1 MAGGANMDDDDEIT
15 GINVTPLVDIMLVLL
30 IIFMVASNYIVKE
43 AIEVNLPKA
52 ATGEDINTEN
62 KSIALILKKDGRLFL
77 NGERATKE
85 EIAKASKKLAN
96 EKNAQ
101 ALIAADNGTP
111 HGEVVKLIDLVRVN
125 GLTSFAINI
134 DPDNDPIV
142 DEDVSSE
149 ENETNS
155 DSTVDQTKQNNSESK
170 SEQSTTSNSEQG
182 AKE

>member
-52 ATGEDINTEN
+52 ATGEEVNNEQ

-77 NGERATKE
+77 NGELSNE
-85 EIAKASKKLAN
+85 EKVGEASKVLAK

-101 ALIAADNGTP
+101 AMIAADRGVP
-111 HGEVVKLIDLVRVN
+111 HGEVVKLIDLIRVN

-134 DPDNDPIV
+134 DPDNDPMV
-142 DEDVSSE
+142 DEDQAGAD
-149 ENETNS
+149 ETLS
-155 DSTVDQTKQNNSESK
+155 DSVETPASTPKEAAATEPSK
-170 SEQSTTSNSEQG
+170 GE
-182 AKE
+182 

>member
-1 MAGGANMDDDDEIT
+1 MAGGANIDDDEEIT

-52 ATGEDINTEN
+52 ATGEELNSEQ

-77 NGERATKE
+77 NGDLSTKE
-85 EIAKASKKLAN
+85 KVGEASKLLSK

-101 ALIAADNGTP
+101 AMIAADRGVP
-111 HGEVVKLIDLVRVN
+111 HGEVVKLIDLIRVN

-134 DPDNDPIV
+134 DPDNDPVV
-142 DEDVSSE
+142 DEDLAGSDGSGAHQQGLSE
-149 ENETNS
+149 KAEGE
-155 DSTVDQTKQNNSESK
+155 
-170 SEQSTTSNSEQG
+170 
-182 AKE
+182 

>member
-1 MAGGANMDDDDEIT
+1 MAGGAHMDDDDEIT

-52 ATGEDINTEN
+52 ATGEEVNSEQ

-77 NGERATKE
+77 NGELSTKE
-85 EIAKASKKLAN
+85 KVSEASKAISK

-101 ALIAADNGTP
+101 AMIAADRGVP

-142 DEDVSSE
+142 DEDVADPNVDPAE
-149 ENETNS
+149 GATKELTTETEPKK
-155 DSTVDQTKQNNSESK
+155 VEG
-170 SEQSTTSNSEQG
+170 E
-182 AKE
+182 

>member
-1 MAGGANMDDDDEIT
+1 MAGGFDMDDDEGIT

-52 ATGEDINTEN
+52 ATGEEVNNEN
-62 KSIALILKKDGRLFL
+62 KSIALILKKDGRIFL
-77 NGERATKE
+77 NGELSTLEKIAEASRAL
-85 EIAKASKKLAN
+85 AK

-101 ALIAADNGTP
+101 AMIAADRGTA
-111 HGEVVKLIDLVRVN
+111 HGEVVKMIDLIRVN

-142 DEDVSSE
+142 DEDMQDEPIEQTPSTDSVSGNTE
-149 ENETNS
+149 
-155 DSTVDQTKQNNSESK
+155 ESK
-170 SEQSTTSNSEQG
+170 SSE
-182 AKE
+182 KSK

>member
-1 MAGGANMDDDDEIT
+1 MAGGADLDDEEGIT

-52 ATGEDINTEN
+52 ATGEEVNTEN
-62 KSIALILKKDGRLFL
+62 KSIALILKKDGRIFL
-77 NGERATKE
+77 NGELTTREK
-85 EIAKASKKLAN
+85 IAEASRGLAK

-101 ALIAADNGTP
+101 AMIAADRGTP
-111 HGEVVKLIDLVRVN
+111 HGEVVKMIDLIRVN

-142 DEDVSSE
+142 DEDIQD
-149 ENETNS
+149 ETS
-155 DSTVDQTKQNNSESK
+155 DQANTDGST
-170 SEQSTTSNSEQG
+170 NSEQESKPSG
-182 AKE
+182 DSK